1 MGGRM
6 DIAVNLVESYLRL
19 AGYLTLSEF
28 EVQRRLDDGT
38 FASITDVDIV
48 AVRMPGDVFIGDPHD
63 EEHGGLLLVEDPEL
77 RLDPDCV
84 DVIVGEVK
92 QGEATFNANL
102 KDHHV
107 LHSVL
112 RRLEWMYDEPLLAVV
127 EGLQRELT
135 HRAPARGGGTVRT
148 RLVAF
153 GRTAQN
159 SVNMISHSHVI
170 RRMLHFFDAFEDA
183 LQPVQFKQP
192 ATAMLRLLRK
202 TGFDVTKPPPP
213 TR

>member
-1 MGGRM
+1 M

-38 FASITDVDIV
+38 FTSITDVDVV
-48 AVRMPGDVFIGDPHD
+48 AMRMPGDVFIGDPHD
-63 EEHGGLLLVEDPEL
+63 QALGGILLVEDSEL

-92 QGEATFNANL
+92 QSEARFNSNL

-112 RRLEWMYDEPLLAVV
+112 RRLEWMYDEPLLGVV
-127 EGLQRELT
+127 EGLQRDMI
-135 HRAPARGGGTVRT
+135 HRAAARGGGTVRT

-153 GRTAQN
+153 GRAAENT
-159 SVNMISHSHVI
+159 VNVLSLSHVI
-170 RRMLHFFDAFEDA
+170 TRMLEFFDQFEDA
-183 LQPVQFKQP
+183 LQPVQFKEP
-192 ATAMLRLLRK
+192 ATAMIRLLRK
-202 TGFDVTKPPPP
+202 TGFDVSK
-213 TR
+213 